1 MAETTVH
8 MNREDGVKIT
18 ESPEDWTIRHEREWG
33 ELLGSVKDAA
43 WFFPLDWPRSVLGNL
58 SSMRRAPYSEYDLF
72 WSGNIP
78 RLARYLGDILVP
90 SVPGRAPAWLRAP
103 LSTLF
108 FHRSHELKD
117 AGRAPAQPFA
127 GEQWFFING
136 ILTNQDVARMNASYL
151 VDLFHRP
158 ITVLWNSTDGAAV
171 DLLECASEKLGATG
185 EDVDSGFHPLLDAI
199 ASPKHKRVVL
209 ISHSQG
215 TLITA
220 VLLRLIGGVYL
231 HTMTGKRGEL
241 SKSDRAAICRHAAT
255 EGLTVNPRRLKP
267 VTPTELAKLEVY
279 CFANCASQMKYI
291 DADLALPKI
300 ESHGNE
306 HDLVARLGML
316 ATHPHECD
324 IEIAG
329 PRFRHNGAWGHLL
342 NAHYLIDID
351 NAQRQ
356 RSETGDCPADTA
368 PYVLIEG
375 TAPAGTTP
383 HLFRY
388 LDGAGAIR

>member
-1 MAETTVH
+1 MAGTTVH
-8 MNREDGVKIT
+8 TNREDGVKIT
-18 ESPEDWTIRHEREWG
+18 ESPEDWTIRHERSWAQLIE
-33 ELLGSVKDAA
+33 SAKDAA
-43 WFFPLDWPRSVLGNL
+43 WFFPLDWPRSVLGNV
-58 SSMRRAPYSEYDLF
+58 SSMKRAPYSEYDLF
-72 WSGNIP
+72 WSGNLP
-78 RLARYLGDILVP
+78 RLARYLADILVP

-136 ILTNQDVARMNASYL
+136 ILTNQDVARINASYL

-158 ITVLWNSTDGAAV
+158 ITTLWNSTDGAGV
-171 DLLECASEKLGATG
+171 DLIECASEKLGATG
-185 EDVDSGFHPLLDAI
+185 EDVDSAFHPLLDAI
-199 ASPKHKRVVL
+199 ASSQKERVVL

-220 VLLRLIGGVYL
+220 VLLRLIGGVYA
-231 HTMTGKRGEL
+231 HTMSGTRGVL
-241 SKSDRAAICRHAAT
+241 SKSDREAIRRHAAA
-255 EGLTVNPRRLKP
+255 EGLTINPRRLKP
-267 VTPTELAKLEVY
+267 ATPTELAKLEVY

-291 DADLALPKI
+291 DPNLALPKI
-300 ESHGNE
+300 ESYGNE

-356 RSETGDCPADTA
+356 RSETGDCPAHTA

-388 LDGAGAIR
+388 LDGAGAIS